1 MIIPKEFP
9 YPDDLGRQAE
19 KKVFEA
25 FNRIPEQSGFDIYYN
40 KIIYNDSNPGYPED
54 GEADF
59 VVFHEQLGFIVVEVK
74 GGIISYDGEN
84 DQWFSETVRS
94 KKINKIKNPFQQA
107 VVNKYA
113 ILNKFKE
120 LWPKGLAPRIDAKR
134 MVIFPDV
141 QHPDSFLGIGIPE
154 QFLICGDQIDKIEG
168 YVSKIFLINE
178 RGPKITEKP
187 GPVGRKIF
195 QAMFSK
201 SFELKP
207 SMKLKISEGK
217 KYIESFDNRQKEILN
232 ILKNSKRIAFQ
243 GGAGTGKS
251 FLCAHKA
258 IELNNNEKKVAL
270 ICGVNKPF
278 SVQTKHQLKDYK
290 NIHVSNFH
298 GFCKMYCDDAKLI
311 NQNQL
316 DIFKF
321 YEDNLLNAIENSQ
334 IKFDCLIID
343 EAQDLNDKQIS
354 EIIFALKNPDQD
366 SMFLFYDNNQ
376 RLYGSDFLLKG
387 FDFFPAPLEL
397 NYRNSIDIFEI
408 QNNFYTGKLK
418 SEGPQGESVQ
428 FLEAES
434 ETAKVRKIL
443 KLINQ
448 YKAEGL
454 NFNDI
459 GIISGDKYGKSS
471 SLAKELIKNNIK
483 LCSSEE
489 ISQSNDEIMFDSIIR
504 FKGLE
509 KDIVILTDIEEAFDK
524 DELMYIALSRA
535 RLILDIVAN
544 SKAINF
550 LKNFKS

>member
-25 FNRIPEQSGFDIYYN
+25 FNKIPDQSGFDIFYN

-59 VVFHEQLGFIVVEVK
+59 VVFHEELGFIVVEVK

-120 LWPKGLAPRIDAKR
+120 LWPKGVAPRIDAKR

-168 YVSKIFLINE
+168 YISKIFLINE

-187 GPVGRKIF
+187 GSVGRKIF
-195 QAMFSK
+195 QNMFSK

-217 KYIESFDNRQKEILN
+217 KYIEGFDNRQKEILN
-232 ILKNSKRIAFQ
+232 VLKNSKRIAFQ

-258 IELNNNEKKVAL
+258 IELNNEGKKVAL

-278 SVQTKHQLKDYK
+278 SVQTKYQLKEYK

-298 GFCKMYCDDAKLI
+298 GFCKMYCDDAKLL
-311 NQNQL
+311 NQNKL
-316 DIFKF
+316 EIFKF

-334 IKFDCLIID
+334 IKFDCIVID
-343 EAQDLNDKQIS
+343 EAQDLNDKQIG
-354 EIIFALKNPDQD
+354 EIMFSLKDPDQD

-376 RLYGSDFLLKG
+376 RLYGKEFLLKG
-387 FDFFPAPLEL
+387 FDFFSAPLEL

-408 QNNFYTGKLK
+408 QNNFYTGNLK
-418 SEGPQGESVQ
+418 SEGPPGESVQ
-428 FLEAES
+428 FLEAEN
-434 ETAKVRKIL
+434 ETAKLRKIL

-448 YKAEGL
+448 YKAEGI
-454 NFNDI
+454 NFRDI
-459 GIISGDKYGKSS
+459 GIISGNKYGKSS

-489 ISQSNDEIMFDSIIR
+489 VSQSNDEIMFDSIIR

-509 KDIVILTDIEEAFDK
+509 KDIIILTDIEEAFDK

-544 SKAINF
+544 SKAIDF
-550 LKNFKS
+550 LKNF